1 MKKKSMYNDILEA
14 LNTNCVVIEEMTD
27 AINRAAYRSFNFKD
41 DDDNI
46 FIKLANDENTMC
58 NDILKTLSMNL
69 ETLTEMKDAMKRIVD
84 NSESYTDKAL
94 KTLNKDVFEQK
105 DLILNASLGLSGE
118 VGEVNDI
125 IKKYMYHGHN
135 LDDDMKEKI
144 ILELGDVCWYVALMA
159 WAIDKTKFE
168 DVLNKNIAKLDKR
181 YNGEFSTEKSIN
193 RKEDSDN
200 SCEEKKND
208 SDNGF
213 ETFVKHYDEEL
224 DKMRINCKNNS
235 DSLLDK
241 FNKYHNKEIEFETTL
256 NDEEWHKLVR
266 YFENEAD
273 TQEECDANQSN
284 EDKKKD
290 SKKMSDD
297 DTKIKAYKDLEDM
310 LDAYYNVRW
319 MNDLL
324 KLLFDKKDNKEPS
337 EEEPKTIKDLR
348 ELSIEDMF
356 DEYYIPYFR

>member
-1 MKKKSMYNDILEA
+1 MN
-14 LNTNCVVIEEMTD
+14 
-27 AINRAAYRSFNFKD
+27 
-41 DDDNI
+41 
-46 FIKLANDENTMC
+46 ENTMENC
-58 NDILKTLSMNL
+58 KKYEDIDALKEWIN
-69 ETLTEMKDAMKRIVD
+69 E
-84 NSESYTDKAL
+84 NESYTDLAL

-125 IKKYMYHGHN
+125 IKKYMYHGHK
-135 LDDDMKEKI
+135 LDDDTKEKI

-181 YNGEFSTEKSIN
+181 YHGEFSTEKSVN
-193 RKEDSDN
+193 REEDSNN

-224 DKMRINCKNNS
+224 DKMRINCK
-235 DSLLDK
+235 DDFEL
-241 FNKYHNKEIEFETTL
+241 EFETTL
-256 NDEEWHKLVR
+256 NDEAWHKLVR

-284 EDKKKD
+284 EDEEKD
-290 SKKMSDD
+290 SKKICNCHYRGFEG
-297 DTKIKAYKDLEDM
+297 T
-310 LDAYYNVRW
+310 N
-319 MNDLL
+319 LL
-324 KLLFDKKDNKEPS
+324 GKRGKNRFPS
-337 EEEPKTIKDLR
+337 P
-348 ELSIEDMF
+348 
-356 DEYYIPYFR
+356 

>member
-1 MKKKSMYNDILEA
+1 MKNCKEHEDILAA
-14 LNTNCVVIEEMTD
+14 LIANRDTINELMNAVNELSN
-27 AINRAAYRSFNFKD
+27 AIKEF
-41 DDDNI
+41 
-46 FIKLANDENTMC
+46 ENA
-58 NDILKTLSMNL
+58 LKEWIN
-69 ETLTEMKDAMKRIVD
+69 E
-84 NSESYTDKAL
+84 NESYTDLAL

-125 IKKYMYHGHN
+125 IKKYMYHGHK
-135 LDDDMKEKI
+135 LDDDTKEKI

-168 DVLNKNIAKLDKR
+168 EVLNKNIAKLEKR
-181 YNGEFSTEKSIN
+181 YHGEFSTEKSIN

-200 SCEEKKND
+200 GCKEKKND
-208 SDNGF
+208 SNNGF
-213 ETFVKHYDEEL
+213 ETFVKHYNEEL
-224 DKMRINCKNNS
+224 DKMKINCKDNS

-241 FNKYHNKEIEFETTL
+241 FNEYYNEELEKMRINSKDDSEFEFETTL
-256 NDEEWHKLVR
+256 SDEEWHKLVR
-266 YFENEAD
+266 YFENKIE
-273 TQEECDANQSN
+273 TQEECCANQS
-284 EDKKKD
+284 KKD
-290 SKKMSDD
+290 EEKDGKKMSDD

-337 EEEPKTIKDLR
+337 EDKKDSKKTCEEETRTIKDLR

>member
-1 MKKKSMYNDILEA
+1 MKNCKEYEDISATVEKLK
-14 LNTNCVVIEEMTD
+14 NVINE
-27 AINRAAYRSFNFKD
+27 
-41 DDDNI
+41 
-46 FIKLANDENTMC
+46 LANSIREFGDYIKELMNNT
-58 NDILKTLSMNL
+58 D
-69 ETLTEMKDAMKRIVD
+69 
-84 NSESYTDKAL
+84 SYTDLAL

-125 IKKYMYHGHN
+125 IKKYMYHGHK
-135 LDDDMKEKI
+135 LDDDTKEKI

-168 DVLNKNIAKLDKR
+168 DVLNKNIAKLEKR
-181 YNGEFSTEKSIN
+181 YHGEFSTEKSIN

-200 SCEEKKND
+200 GCEEKKND
-208 SDNGF
+208 SDNSF

-224 DKMRINCKNNS
+224 DKMRINCKD
-235 DSLLDK
+235 DSE
-241 FNKYHNKEIEFETTL
+241 FEFETTL
-256 NDEEWHKLVR
+256 SDEEWHKLVR
-266 YFENEAD
+266 YFKNEAD
-273 TQEECDANQSN
+273 TKEECNANQSN
-284 EDKKKD
+284 EDEEKD
-290 SKKMSDD
+290 RKKMSDD

-324 KLLFDKKDNKEPS
+324 KMLFDKKDNKEPS
-337 EEEPKTIKDLR
+337 EDKKDGKEPSEEETKTTKDLR
-348 ELSIEDMF
+348 DLSIEDMF